1 MPQEQVSASQSLE
14 QEVSTTSETQV
25 HADSQA
31 QAAADALDLVLDD
44 IESTLEAN
52 AQSYVGSFIQQG
64 GQ

>member
-25 HADSQA
+25 QADSHA

>member
-25 HADSQA
+25 QADSQA